1 MVSYLRERSRAPC
14 QQMTVT
20 TFVEPLIVTLVEMN
34 ISTACDDPMD
44 LTDLLHDARQRGF
57 THDFSLEAKHGLF
70 GDLGRPLKN
79 ERAWIVESTSVDTG
93 TDPGDDATIYLI
105 ETTSG
110 LKGHLIISDAFHAD
124 PDKAAFI
131 DELSQRA
138 P

>member
-1 MVSYLRERSRAPC
+1 ML
-14 QQMTVT
+14 
-20 TFVEPLIVTLVEMN
+20 VEPLVVTLVKMN
-34 ISTACDDPMD
+34 VSTGCGDPMD
-44 LTDLLHDARQRGF
+44 LTDLLHDACQRGF
-57 THDFSLEAKHGLF
+57 THDFSQEAKHGRYRA
-70 GDLGRPLKN
+70 LGERLMK
-79 ERAWIVESTSVDTG
+79 ERAWIVESISVDAG

-131 DELSQRA
+131 DKLSQRA